1 VASKV
6 HAAAAASSGVAEYRT
21 LREFW
26 PFYLSQHRRPATQ
39 ALHVAGSVA
48 ALAFLG
54 LAVAFRSWWL
64 VLAAVVAGYGFAWVG
79 HFFVE
84 RNRPATFTY
93 PVKSFL
99 SDWRLLWVVVT
110 GRLERELERHLPPGQ
125 R

>member
-1 VASKV
+1 VPT
-6 HAAAAASSGVAEYRT
+6 YRT

-26 PFYLSQHRRPATQ
+26 PFYLSQHRRPLTQ

-48 ALAFLG
+48 ALLCVG
-54 LAVAFRSWWL
+54 LAIAFRSGWFL
-64 VLAAVVAGYGFAWVG
+64 LGALLAGYGFAWAA
-79 HFFVE
+79 HLFVE

-93 PVKSFL
+93 PWKSFV

-110 GRLERELERHLPPGQ
+110 GRLERELEKHFPPT

>member
-1 VASKV
+1 VPAGPWAV
-6 HAAAAASSGVAEYRT
+6 VAEPRT

-39 ALHVAGSVA
+39 ALHVAGSAA
-48 ALAFLG
+48 ALLFLG

-64 VLAAVVAGYGFAWVG
+64 VLAALVAGYGLAWVG

-84 RNRPATFTY
+84 RNRPATFTH

-99 SDWRLLWVVVT
+99 SDWRLFWVVVT
-110 GRLERELERHLPPGQ
+110 GRLERELDEHLPPRPDEQGAH
-125 R
+125 

>member
-1 VASKV
+1 M
-6 HAAAAASSGVAEYRT
+6 AAAKYRT
-21 LREFW
+21 LDEFW

-48 ALAFLG
+48 AIALVG

-64 VLAAVVAGYGFAWVG
+64 GLAAVVVGYAFAWVG

-110 GRLERELERHLPPGQ
+110 GRLEKELERHQARP
-125 R
+125 